1 MSEKTKQ
8 GSGLVCKYCGSE
20 AVSKYGKYG
29 DTQLYWC
36 KICERKFKG
45 DDTLFHMKVSPDYIA
60 RALDMYYTGD
70 SINDI
75 CEHFRNADGY
85 YPSKSVVFGWIDK
98 FTAKAV
104 DYFSQFQPKVGPEW
118 QCDETMLR
126 LDKKRKVWLWDIID
140 SKTKYLICT
149 RVSETRTT
157 HDAQSLMEKAKRI
170 TGISPKQITTDQL
183 RAYWDGIELTF
194 GDDTEH
200 VQGGPFKGKATG
212 ESTSQIER
220 FHSTIK
226 ERTKVMKS
234 FRTVDSLI
242 QFMDGFLVWYN
253 YLKPHHSLGGKTP
266 AEAAGIDYD
275 VKNWQAVCQLSV
287 TEDETISDV
296 SSIVLSRETTRATKQ
311 KPNRR
316 AKRRESIPTSLGRV
330 GR

>member
-1 MSEKTKQ
+1 MN
-8 GSGLVCKYCGSE
+8 CKYCGSS
-20 AVSKYGKYG
+20 AVSKYGTYK

-36 KICERKFKG
+36 KDCKRKFKADG
-45 DDTLFHMKVSPDYIA
+45 ALFGMHVSSEYIA
-60 RALDMYYTGD
+60 RALDMYYTGG

-98 FTAKAV
+98 FTDSAV
-104 DYFSQFQPKVGPEW
+104 KYFRQFHPKVGTEW
-118 QCDETMLR
+118 QCDETVLR

-157 HDAQSLMEKAKRI
+157 RDAALLMDKAKRI

-183 RAYWDGIELTF
+183 RAYWDGIELVF
-194 GDDTEH
+194 GSETDH
-200 VQGGPFKGKATG
+200 IQGGPFKGKDTG

-226 ERTKVMKS
+226 ERTKVMKA
-234 FRTVDSLI
+234 FRNVDSLI
-242 QFMDGFLVWYN
+242 QFMDGLLVWYN

-266 AEAAGIDYD
+266 AEAAGINYD
-275 VKNWQAVCQLSV
+275 VKNWQAVCQLPV
-287 TEDETISDV
+287 AEDETISDV
-296 SSIVLSRETTRATKQ
+296 SSTTLRRNSRKTTRTTKRR
-311 KPNRR
+311 PNRR
-316 AKRRESIPTSLGRV
+316 AKRRESIPTSLRRV

>member
-1 MSEKTKQ
+1 VNNNIT
-8 GSGLVCKYCGSE
+8 CKYCGSS

-36 KICERKFKG
+36 KSCKRKFK
-45 DDTLFHMKVSPDYIA
+45 DDDALFGMHVSPEYIA
-60 RALDMYYTGD
+60 RALDLYYTGS

-98 FTAKAV
+98 FTDKAV
-104 DYFSQFQPKVGPEW
+104 EYFSQFQPKVGNEW
-118 QCDETMLR
+118 QCDETVLR

-140 SKTKYLICT
+140 SKSKYLICT

-157 HDAQSLMEKAKRI
+157 KDAALLMEKAKRI
-170 TGISPKQITTDQL
+170 TGILPKQITTDRL

-194 GDDTEH
+194 GSETDH
-200 VQGGPFKGKATG
+200 VQGGPFKGKDTG

-226 ERTKVMKS
+226 ERTKIMKS

-242 QFMDGFLVWYN
+242 QFMGGFLIWYN
-253 YLKPHHSLGGKTP
+253 YLKPHYSLHGKTP
-266 AEAAGIDYD
+266 AEVAGIKYD
-275 VKNWQAVCQLSV
+275 VKNWQDMCQLPV
-287 TEDETISDV
+287 TEDETTGDV
-296 SSIVLSRETTRATKQ
+296 SSGVVTYIDRARTVKR
-311 KPNRR
+311 KPTRR
-316 AKRRESIPTSLGRV
+316 AGKRESVPTSLRGIR
-330 GR
+330 

>member
-1 MSEKTKQ
+1 MTTS
-8 GSGLVCKYCGSE
+8 SLSCKYCGSN

-29 DTQLYWC
+29 GTQLYWC
-36 KICERKFKG
+36 KICKRKFKA
-45 DDTLFHMKVSPDYIA
+45 DDTLFHMKISPEYVA

-70 SINDI
+70 SISDI

-98 FTAKAV
+98 FTDKAV
-104 DYFSQFQPKVGPEW
+104 KHFSQFQPRVGTEW
-118 QCDETMLR
+118 QCDETVLR
-126 LDKKRKVWLWDIID
+126 LDKRRKIWLWDIID

-157 HDAQSLMEKAKRI
+157 KDAALLMENAKRI

-194 GDDTEH
+194 GSETDH
-200 VQGGPFKGKATG
+200 VQGGPFKGKDTG

-226 ERTKVMKS
+226 ERTKVMKA
-234 FRTVDSLI
+234 FRNVDSLI
-242 QFMDGFLVWYN
+242 QFMNGFLVWYN

-266 AEAAGIDYD
+266 AEVAGISYD
-275 VKNWQAVCQLSV
+275 VKNWQSVCQLPA
-287 TEDETISDV
+287 TEDEIISGV
-296 SSIVLSRETTRATKQ
+296 SGTVPSIRTTRITKR

-316 AKRRESIPTSLGRV
+316 AKRQDNIPTSLGRV

>member
-1 MSEKTKQ
+1 MNEIA
-8 GSGLVCKYCGSE
+8 CKYCGSS
-20 AVSKYGKYG
+20 AVSKYGRYG

-36 KICERKFKG
+36 KVCERKFKDG
-45 DDTLFHMKVSPDYIA
+45 DTLFHMKVSPDYVA

-98 FTAKAV
+98 FTDRAV
-104 DYFSQFQPKVGPEW
+104 EYFRQFQPKVGNEW
-118 QCDETMLR
+118 QCDETVLR
-126 LDKKRKVWLWDIID
+126 LDKKRKIWLWDIID

-149 RVSETRTT
+149 RVSDTRTT
-157 HDAQSLMEKAKRI
+157 HDAQALMGKAKRI

-194 GDDTEH
+194 GSETDH
-200 VQGGPFKGKATG
+200 VQGGPFKGKDTG

-234 FRTVDSLI
+234 FRNVDSLI

-253 YLKPHHSLGGKTP
+253 YLKPHHSLYGKTP

-275 VKNWQAVCQLSV
+275 VKNWQAVCRLPDI
-287 TEDETISDV
+287 EDEIV
-296 SSIVLSRETTRATKQ
+296 SGVPSIASSRKTTRAIKW
-311 KPNRR
+311 KPVNR
-316 AKRRESIPTSLGRV
+316 AGRRDSIPTSIRGIRQ
-330 GR
+330 